1 MDLAHDL
8 GRVRIARCE
17 LGRRERAAIMY
28 GSCRKMDPLD
38 DRGEASTSV
47 NVERR
52 ARNVM
57 PRRHDAASSRQ
68 KKMRAKCFRGVVQQ
82 DHRKVVA
89 GVMLPKVRRR
99 SSKEDRAS
107 RDAADRFL
115 PSADGRITDRDEQ
128 ERALKES
135 SFECDGRL
143 RSSLRGSRSQVGSEP
158 PRKGGA
164 PRKVGGDGSSKEDR
178 SRAERKA
185 VFVRGPQPG
194 SNAGDLR
201 RKIDERAS

>member
-1 MDLAHDL
+1 
-8 GRVRIARCE
+8 
-17 LGRRERAAIMY
+17 
-28 GSCRKMDPLD
+28 LD
-38 DRGEASTSV
+38 GRGEASTSV
-47 NVERR
+47 IVERR

-57 PRRHDAASSRQ
+57 PRRHDASSSNR
-68 KKMRAKCFRGVVQQ
+68 KKMRAKCFRSVAQQ

-135 SFECDGRL
+135 SLECDGRI
-143 RSSLRGSRSQVGSEP
+143 RSSLRGSRAQVGSEP

-164 PRKVGGDGSSKEDR
+164 PRKVGGDGFSQEDR
-178 SRAERKA
+178 SRDERKA
-185 VFVRGPQPG
+185 VFARGPQPG
-194 SNAGDLR
+194 SNERDLR
-201 RKIDERAS
+201 RRIDGRESRSENRKRIASIRCELRRGDASETGS